1 MPLGDSGGV
10 VQRIHL
16 HTDHYSACETLT
28 YLPVIAKLYWVSSQ
42 MCSQM
47 RGHSVQRNDSGIH
60 HMRRVL
66 GVRREKR
73 AKTLSLYGI
82 GYPGIMA

>member
-47 RGHSVQRNDSGIH
+47 RGQSVQRTDSGIH
-60 HMRRVL
+60 ICAVSWESEEKKGQKHSACTVL
-66 GVRREKR
+66 V
-73 AKTLSLYGI
+73 T
-82 GYPGIMA
+82 